1 MSNKFPELLSRIP
14 GNNITRLEPFNEIS
28 LKELID
34 DVLSYLPKAEKEKY
48 SLSKEAVSEI
58 TGLSEGNARVVAQIL
73 DNVFYAVWKEKKADH
88 A

>member
-1 MSNKFPELLSRIP
+1 M
-14 GNNITRLEPFNEIS
+14 
-28 LKELID
+28 
-34 DVLSYLPKAEKEKY
+34 
-48 SLSKEAVSEI
+48 SKEAVSEI